1 MIIQDRISNKILTAL
16 KPHDFDLV
24 APFLESVEVSTHFN
38 IAKPGER
45 LEYVYFLESGIGTVM
60 AVAPD
65 GRTTEAGMFGREGFV
80 PSSTIIGDD
89 VVPYLIGVNVSGTA
103 YRLSISA
110 MREAMLKS
118 PTLQIPFISYLHV
131 FACQV
136 AYTSLANAKFT
147 LEERLARWLLM
158 CHDRIQANEMEITHN
173 YIALLVGVRRPGIT
187 TALHV
192 LEGEQLIRST
202 RGVVTIRNRKGLEA
216 RAGGSY
222 GIPERE
228 YERLIGR

>member
-1 MIIQDRISNKILTAL
+1 MRQDEISNKILKAL
-16 KPHDFDLV
+16 KPQDFDLI
-24 APFLESVEVSTHFN
+24 APFLERVDVATHFN
-38 IAKPGER
+38 IAKPGES
-45 LEYVYFLESGIGTVM
+45 LEYVYFPESGIGTVM

-80 PSSTIIGDD
+80 PSSTIIGDN
-89 VVPYLIGVNVSGTA
+89 VVPYFIEMNVSGTA
-103 YRLSISA
+103 YKLSISA
-110 MREAMLKS
+110 MREATLTS
-118 PTLQIPFISYLHV
+118 PTLQIPLISYLHV

-158 CHDRIQANEMEITHN
+158 CHDRLQANEMDITHN

-192 LEGEQLIRST
+192 LEGEGLIRST
-202 RGVVTIRNRKGLEA
+202 RGIVTIRNRKGLEA
-216 RAGGSY
+216 LAGGSY

-228 YERLIGR
+228 YDRLIGR

>member
-1 MIIQDRISNKILTAL
+1 MRQDQISNKMLAAL
-16 KPHDFDLV
+16 QPQDFDLI
-24 APFLESVEVSTHFN
+24 APFLQKVDVGTHFT
-38 IAKPGER
+38 IAKPGEK
-45 LEYVYFLESGIGTVM
+45 LEYVYFLESGVGTVM
-60 AVAPD
+60 AVGPD

-89 VVPYLIGVNVSGTA
+89 VVPYFIEVNVSGTA
-103 YRLSISA
+103 YRLPISA
-110 MREAMLKS
+110 MRDATLAS
-118 PTLQIPFISYLHV
+118 PTLQIPLIKYLHI

-173 YIALLVGVRRPGIT
+173 YIAFLVGVRRPGIT

-192 LEGEQLIRST
+192 LEGEHLIRST
-202 RGVVTIRNRKGLEA
+202 RGIVTIRNRKGLEA
-216 RAGGSY
+216 LAGGSY
-222 GIPERE
+222 GTPERE
-228 YERLIGR
+228 YDRLIGR